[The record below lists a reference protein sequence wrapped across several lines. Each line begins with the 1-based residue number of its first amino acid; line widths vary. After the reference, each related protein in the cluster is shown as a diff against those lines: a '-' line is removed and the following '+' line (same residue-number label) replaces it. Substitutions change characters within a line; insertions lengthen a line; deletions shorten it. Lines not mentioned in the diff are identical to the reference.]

1 MAYGDMGVEVGQD
14 VQGALLPGIPDQP
27 VGEPVYH
34 VSFYP
39 GQAIVIHDAD
49 APADLRPYLLELM
62 SGIAGAMVDAPGPRP
77 TPVPGIDIQ
86 ADVMVAES
94 RGRQKAKQA
103 RIQPRPVERPAPKP
117 AMPTR
122 GRGDGPP
129 RPKGPCMRCKT
140 DSWVENGLRGWQ
152 CGRCLP
158 L

>member
-1 MAYGDMGVEVGQD
+1 MSQTVQASLLAD
-14 VQGALLPGIPDQP
+14 VPAGP
-27 VGEPVYH
+27 VGEPEYH

-39 GQAIVIHDAD
+39 GQAVVVHDDD

-62 SGIAGAMVDAPGPRP
+62 GGIAAAMVDAPGVRP
-77 TPVPGIDIQ
+77 APAPGIPVQ
-86 ADVMVAES
+86 NDVRDVES
-94 RGRQKAKQA
+94 RARDKVKQA